1 MPKNYKTYTSPGSF
15 SQFQIKVPDQ
25 TAKIEREAKKQ
36 VSAAK
41 ENRAFQKESEE
52 LYLRTQRLVNSA
64 EDASRETNFRMQ
76 TLERQS
82 YKDALDRD
90 YKIQLDNLDAENK
103 ANQTNLANSSA
114 LSQTAIK
121 MVADYMEQ
129 QEQQNVAAAHDVISR
144 TGVTMDQMLAFQK
157 MDDNLTR
164 SEFAAQDSIQ
174 EMFGPDADPRLMDGM
189 FAVYQNRNTKRWIE
203 HKQLFLNTLNGFPD
217 YLNLRINQIQQE
229 TGQQIT
235 DFDSV
240 LAQIK
245 RDFMEANFV
254 GNARPEVLAGAGVYA
269 KLDELVNNRRNIF
282 LRERRDLQKKEFSQ
296 DRQDAF
302 AVAYAQEGEAGLI
315 RWNSTNPSYQKRQDL
330 VEYLTAKAKESGAY
344 ALDAGVIDGILDYP
358 GGGSNGKTLRESF
371 PSFATQLEEIE
382 IQILNRQ
389 SQDQKREDDAVERE
403 FNDLFTQEM
412 NAAGADGELTA
423 EEVRGIRDK
432 LTLLPRFFGV
442 STDIVNDAMRYTS
455 DAQKWK
461 QTEENLNFLYSKG
474 LLTLDDVRAGLFD
487 INDPNKKRN
496 YENLAKQSEQL
507 NKDPITE
514 LNLSKIEA
522 QVRGN
527 PAVLASVAVHKN
539 LNEINHTLAV
549 NDFKQLYRQKVA
561 QFAAIKD
568 NTLDNARQQAFDAV
582 SAEIKQTFED
592 TSKFNGDAFT
602 KFLGTDPNQQQLQ
615 QLADAQKTG
624 IAQQNQIRDVLY
636 KHRKDPDKAYT
647 QVAML
652 INHAEVEKAVTTF
665 AERHWSMPPIIQ
677 YIGEVTNQN
686 PLQVL
691 KKIAPY
697 IPNKDLQL
705 KLDALNKE
713 QKKNYSQYNI
723 TPYSPIRNRFR
734 TAERTGRANVGDAKT
749 GASAPLRPTMFK
761 VVQYV
766 SGDPAIRG
774 IKTKRIIYDNG
785 DGPRGHG
792 TNYNH
797 YEFATQDQAAA
808 AKLLFEQN
816 GYRVTSYL
824 RPNDTG
830 SAHSRGVAID
840 VAPPLDLP
848 YTDEAE
854 AEWSARANALIGFDP
869 LENE

>member
-25 TAKIEREAKKQ
+25 TAKIEKEAKRQ

-41 ENRAFQKESEE
+41 ENRAFQKESED

-103 ANQTNLANSSA
+103 ANQTNLKNLSA
-114 LSQTAIK
+114 FSQTAFK
-121 MVADYMEQ
+121 MVGDYMEQ
-129 QEQQNVAAAHDVISR
+129 QEQQKVAAAHDVISR

-157 MDDNLTR
+157 MDDSLTR
-164 SEFAAQDSIQ
+164 SEFSAQDSIQ

-296 DRQDAF
+296 DRQDSF

-358 GGGSNGKTLRESF
+358 GSGSNGKTLRESF

-382 IQILNRQ
+382 TQILNRQ

-403 FNDLFTQEM
+403 FNDLFKQEM
-412 NAAGADGELTA
+412 DAAGADGELTA

-455 DAQKWK
+455 DAQRWR
-461 QTEENLNFLYSKG
+461 QTETSNNFLYSKG
-474 LLTLDDVRAGLFD
+474 RLTVEAVKGGY
-487 INDPNKKRN
+487 
-496 YENLAKQSEQL
+496 YETPAKMEYALNLAKQQQQISQ
-507 NKDPITE
+507 DPTTVRHLAEIKSAILE
-514 LNLSKIEA
+514 SPE
-522 QVRGN
+522 VRGSMS
-527 PAVLASVAVHKN
+527 AYGN
-539 LNEINHTLAV
+539 LNEINHTLFVDKA
-549 NDFKQLYRQKVA
+549 KQSYQTYFQQFSAAGVSLDKAREDARAKVLSDIQKTFTDGKSWNGS
-561 QFAAIKD
+561 QFTEFSTPPPNEQQLD
-568 NTLDNARQQAFDAV
+568 TLDQRLATGRENIKKISNIVKDKTKTTEERYKLA
-582 SAEIKQTFED
+582 AE
-592 TSKFNGDAFT
+592 
-602 KFLGTDPNQQQLQ
+602 L
-615 QLADAQKTG
+615 
-624 IAQQNQIRDVLY
+624 
-636 KHRKDPDKAYT
+636 
-647 QVAML
+647 M
-652 INHAEVEKAVTTF
+652 NHAEVMQAMQNFSNPQFTLPPVIRIIAEETIQTPLAVLN
-665 AERHWSMPPIIQ
+665 
-677 YIGEVTNQN
+677 Y
-686 PLQVL
+686 
-691 KKIAPY
+691 IAPY
-697 IPNKDLQL
+697 IGDGKFKLNVDQL
-705 KLDALNKE
+705 TKQQEALARE
-713 QKKNYSQYNI
+713 FTL
-723 TPYSPIRNRFR
+723 TPYSPIRNKFR
-734 TAERTGRANVGDAKT
+734 TAERTGRANVGDTKT
-749 GASAPLRPTMFK
+749 GASAPVRSSMFK

-774 IKTKRIIYDNG
+774 KTDGRIVYDNG
-785 DGPRGHG
+785 DGSRGHG
-792 TNYNH
+792 GKNYHNH